1 MDFFQGSSPPN
12 FISFC
17 LDNQNVNETQTS
29 SNPVLEIPTEPLQTQ
44 ASTGSALPDTPTEP
58 DSGRPNVAAFEASPG
73 SIDSQTDV
81 NVYAELMVRRLE
93 SSQASEL
100 RAAPVQVSSGLDGT
114 SEPREQREWTP
125 LPSPNLANTP
135 SNPVRVYP

>member
-1 MDFFQGSSPPN
+1 MDFFQGISPPN

-58 DSGRPNVAAFEASPG
+58 DSGRPNVAAFEPSPG

-81 NVYAELMVRRLE
+81 NVYAELMVRRLQ

-100 RAAPVQVSSGLDGT
+100 RTALFRFLQGSMGHRSQENKGNDSSSISKLG
-114 SEPREQREWTP
+114 QYP
-125 LPSPNLANTP
+125 LPTQ
-135 SNPVRVYP
+135 